1 MNKDTLKTIITEEVT
16 AAIEGGNKPY
26 VALKIERAYK
36 VCGVTADGD
45 THFIVTSSRSRC
57 ITFYGHMLKDHSSVY
72 IHLGIA
78 HFDHR
83 NVEEL
88 P

>member
-16 AAIEGGNKPY
+16 AAIQGGNKPY
-26 VALKIERAYK
+26 VPIKLERAYK

-45 THFIVTSSRSRC
+45 THFIVTSSRERC
-57 ITFYGHMLKDHSSVY
+57 ITYWGAMLKDHSGVY
-72 IHLGIA
+72 IHLGTA
-78 HFDHR
+78 RFDHR
-83 NVEEL
+83 NAEEL